1 MSYIELN
8 LSYNLPLASTFVY
21 ITAVSLAQSIPRA
34 DALVGGCGVLL
45 TEGCKISRRYA
56 LPTTFMFEYSFG
68 YARFEL
74 IDSEGVA
81 EPVQVYQPEISR
93 RSKTGR

>member
-8 LSYNLPLASTFVY
+8 PSYNLPLASTFVY
-21 ITAVSLAQSIPRA
+21 IIAVPLAQSVPRA
-34 DALVGGCGVLL
+34 HALVGDHGVLL

-56 LPTTFMFEYSFG
+56 LPTAFMFEYSFRFT
-68 YARFEL
+68 RFEL

-81 EPVQVYQPEISR
+81 ESVQVYQPEISR
-93 RSKTGR
+93 GSKTGR